1 MSPFHRKQIHILA
14 LRMGMRHRSEGKR
27 RQRFITVSKRVPGGA
42 VVFSD
47 FASQRLHATE
57 GGVAACRTGVTRG
70 TGLGAVL
77 GARTTPRR
85 LAICR
90 LACVASARLIGS
102 VALEL
107 ARART
112 DCLHPL
118 GQDVSKD
125 EARGRDTSELE
136 GHGHVALLHPCR
148 MLIVITTPPP
158 GLGTLDGCRQTP
170 R

>member
-1 MSPFHRKQIHILA
+1 MWGCA
-14 LRMGMRHRSEGKR
+14 D
-27 RQRFITVSKRVPGGA
+27 VA
-42 VVFSD
+42 VVPALHG
-47 FASQRLHATE
+47 ASWGSAGSAFGAATS
-57 GGVAACRTGVTRG
+57 GDLSPGVRGVPACHTGVTRG
-70 TGLGAVL
+70 TGLGIVL
-77 GARTTPRR
+77 GARMTPRR

-90 LACVASARLIGS
+90 LTCVASARLIGS

-148 MLIVITTPPP
+148 MLIVITTHPP